1 MKAKKFIP
9 IILALLLSFSLCACA
24 ERYET
29 GDPIDI
35 DSPGTTEEDVM
46 TKDYQRVSKK
56 YFEITGVQM
65 PELKGVD
72 ADYEMLN
79 KDPSNEEIE
88 IEIAGDEEA
97 FKTLKDAFQ
106 TELGTPFYEDSVS
119 AIWKV
124 NTENGIK
131 VHSLLYDVG
140 EPQIYLN
147 YYPNKG

>member
-1 MKAKKFIP
+1 MGFFDFLFDLDGDGKVETDEAFIS
-9 IILALLLSFSLCACA
+9 IK
-24 ERYET
+24 
-29 GDPIDI
+29 
-35 DSPGTTEEDVM
+35 M
-46 TKDYQRVSKK
+46 TK
-56 YFEITGVQM
+56 
-65 PELKGVD
+65 
-72 ADYEMLN
+72 
-79 KDPSNEEIE
+79 EIE

-124 NTENGIK
+124 NTDNGIK